1 MAHSLLSC
9 TVWSVT
15 DPCPNL
21 RRITLHSP
29 DFIGYHPSGPD
40 EYFGLVMPQSGQSF
54 SPFECSDI
62 NIRAAIARLPEDI
75 RPNLRWYTVR
85 KVDPER
91 GLLSF
96 DVVLHAAGPGA
107 SWVST
112 AQPGDT
118 CGFWTAQSLW
128 QPTTAPQ
135 VLIADATGTPALLSI
150 LDRLPSP
157 ALARCSVAVCTPS
170 LLDVELPALTSYA
183 PRLAHCAITETSAAD
198 APATIEHTLS
208 TWHLTGTKK
217 LWASG
222 EDRLV
227 KAARRY
233 GIHRLG
239 IPASEITFVPFWYE
253 GKPRP

>member
-9 TVWSVT
+9 TVASVV

-21 RRITLHSP
+21 RRITLYSP
-29 DFIGYHPSGPD
+29 SFVDYQITGPD
-40 EYFGLVMPQSGQSF
+40 EFFGLVMPQPGQQF
-54 SPFECSDI
+54 VPFECQDV
-62 NIRAAIARLPEDI
+62 NVRAAVAALPTEI

-85 KVDPER
+85 RVDPAR

-96 DVVLHAAGPGA
+96 DVVLHAAGPG
-107 SWVST
+107 STWVAT

-128 QPTTAPQ
+128 QPTTDTQ
-135 VLIADATGTPALLSI
+135 VLVADATGTPALLSI

-170 LLDVELPALTSYA
+170 LHDVELPALTTYA
-183 PRLAHCAITETSAAD
+183 PRLANFAVTEAAPGN
-198 APATIEHTLS
+198 APLVMEETLS
-208 TWHLTGTKK
+208 SWPLTDTAK

-233 GIHRLG
+233 GIHHLG
-239 IPASEITFVPFWYE
+239 MSAKDITFVPFWYE

>member
-1 MAHSLLSC
+1 MAHALFSC

-29 DFIGYHPSGPD
+29 QFLGYQPTGPD
-40 EYFGLVMPQSGQSF
+40 EYFGLVMPQPGQHF
-54 SPFECSDI
+54 IPFECSDI
-62 NIRAAIARLPEDI
+62 NIRAAVARLPEPI
-75 RPNLRWYTVR
+75 RPNLRWYTIR
-85 KVDPER
+85 KVDPDQ

-96 DVVLHAAGPGA
+96 DVVLHAAGPG
-107 SWVST
+107 STWVST

-128 QPTTAPQ
+128 QPTTADQ
-135 VLIADATGTPALLSI
+135 VLVADATGTPALLSI

-170 LLDVELPALTSYA
+170 LHDVELSALTSYA
-183 PRLAHCAITETSAAD
+183 PRLRNYAVTETIPAS
-198 APATIEHTLS
+198 APATMEQTLS
-208 TWHLTGTKK
+208 GWSLSGAHK

-239 IPASEITFVPFWYE
+239 IPAKDITFVPFWYE